1 VNSNLNTAEQLN
13 QAWQLTIA
21 GEYEHA
27 ITIYTDV
34 LEHLESMNARM
45 NRGTTYLLKGDYK
58 AAEQDFRK
66 CRNHP
71 EKLPAKLVNLQ
82 IGVALWLQDRRED
95 ACQDWANEITRS
107 RKGDIT
113 HSDGVGAPALLWWAS
128 LHAGLEDWR
137 VIAEDELKRR
147 AKQKKGRFVAW
158 PDPIIPYLLGE
169 SSEQDLLAVA
179 KSASNPV
186 VAQQRVCVATFYIG
200 ARLLSLGHP
209 DSYRENLRIA
219 SGSGASIISNEYHL
233 AAFEYRRKSNR
244 TS

>member
-1 VNSNLNTAEQLN
+1 MNADLDTPERLR
-13 QAWQLTIA
+13 QAWQLTVA

-45 NRGTTYLLKGDYK
+45 NRGTAYLLNGHYK
-58 AAEQDFRK
+58 AAEEDFRK

-71 EKLPAKLVNLQ
+71 EQLPAKLVNLQ

-128 LHAGLEDWR
+128 LHPGLEDWR
-137 VIAEDELKRR
+137 VIAEEELKRR
-147 AKQKKGRFVAW
+147 AKQKKGRFIAW

-169 SSEQDLLAVA
+169 SSEQDLRDVA
-179 KSASNPV
+179 QSASNPV
-186 VAQQRVCVATFYIG
+186 VAQQRVCVASFYVG
-200 ARLLSLGHP
+200 ARLLSSGHP
-209 DSYRENLRIA
+209 DIYRENLRIA
-219 SGSGASIISNEYHL
+219 SGPGASIISNEYHL
-233 AAFEYRRKSNR
+233 AAFECRRISNG